1 MKAVLTSDIS
11 VIAVFLQGLF
21 SFFSPCVLPLL
32 PVYFGYLSGGTAE
45 RNPDGVLRF
54 DRGKVLLNTLFF
66 VLGISAAFFLL
77 GLSASAAGSAL
88 IKHQKLIM
96 RVGGVI
102 MILFGLYQS
111 GLLGEW
117 RFLAKERRLPLRF
130 EILAVSPVMAFLL
143 GFVFSFAWTPCV
155 GPMLSSV
162 LILAAAEPEKGMV
175 MILFYTLGFVIPF
188 LLLGLFSETVLNLI
202 NKHKGIMS
210 VTVKAGGIFMIALGL
225 LLFTGKLDGIGT
237 AAPQNN
243 AAQNEQSDSVTAQGS
258 KDTANDPEQ
267 SGNQNANG
275 DAAARNNTN
284 EQQGKNEIAAIPF
297 TLKDQY
303 GKTHTLADYKGKVI
317 FLNFWATWCPP
328 CRAEMPDIQKL
339 YERST
344 QEGENAVVVLGVAAP
359 KLGSEKDQAGI
370 KAFMD
375 KNGYTYPVLMDKG
388 GKLFEAYGIRA
399 IPTTYLIDR
408 NGNVIGR
415 VQGALSAE
423 NLERIV
429 QEALA
434 R

>member
-1 MKAVLTSDIS
+1 MKDILTPDIS
-11 VIAVFLQGLF
+11 AIAVFLQGLF

-45 RNPDGVLRF
+45 RNADGSLRF
-54 DRGKVLLNTLFF
+54 DRGRVMINTLFF

-77 GLSASAAGSAL
+77 GLGASAAGSTL
-88 IKHQKLIM
+88 IKHQKAIM
-96 RVGGVI
+96 RIGGI
-102 MILFGLYQS
+102 LMILFGLYQS

-117 RFLAKERRLPLRF
+117 GFMAKERRLPFRF
-130 EILAVSPVMAFLL
+130 ETMAASPVMAFVF

-188 LLLGLFSETVLNLI
+188 LLLGLFSETVLNLVK
-202 NKHKGIMS
+202 KHKGVMAF
-210 VTVKAGGIFMIALGL
+210 TVKAGGALMIVLGL
-225 LLFTGKLDGIGT
+225 LLFTGKLDGVGT
-237 AAPQNN
+237 AAPQQSATQNTRQTDDATQKDTQTQN
-243 AAQNEQSDSVTAQGS
+243 AAQGE
-258 KDTANDPEQ
+258 KK
-267 SGNQNANG
+267 NQNAV
-275 DAAARNNTN
+275 
-284 EQQGKNEIAAIPF
+284 AAIPF

-303 GKTHTLADYKGKVI
+303 GKTHTLTDYKGKII

-339 YERST
+339 YERSPR
-344 QEGENAVVVLGVAAP
+344 EGTDAVIVLGVAAP
-359 KLGSEKDQAGI
+359 KLGSEKDEAGI

-375 KNGYTYPVLMDKG
+375 KNGYTYPVLMDEG

-408 NGNVIGR
+408 RGNVIGR

-423 NLERIV
+423 NLEKIIQQV
-429 QEALA
+429 LQTAE
-434 R
+434 

>member
-1 MKAVLTSDIS
+1 MNAVLTSDIS

-45 RNPDGVLRF
+45 RNTDGSLRF
-54 DRGKVLLNTLFF
+54 DRGKVLLNTLLF
-66 VLGISAAFFLL
+66 VLGISTAFFLL
-77 GLSASAAGSAL
+77 GLGASAAGSAL
-88 IKHQKLIM
+88 IKQQKLIT
-96 RVGGVI
+96 RIGGI
-102 MILFGLYQS
+102 LMILFGLYQS
-111 GLLGEW
+111 ELLGEW
-117 RFLAKERRLPLRF
+117 GLLARERRLPFRI
-130 EILAVSPVMAFLL
+130 ETMTASPVMAFVF

-188 LLLGLFSETVLNLI
+188 LLLGLFSETVLNLVK
-202 NKHKGIMS
+202 KHKGVMAF
-210 VTVKAGGIFMIALGL
+210 TVKAGGVLMIVLGL
-225 LLFTGKLDGIGT
+225 LLFTGKLDGVGT
-237 AAPQNN
+237 AAPQQD
-243 AAQNEQSDSVTAQGS
+243 AQQT
-258 KDTANDPEQ
+258 
-267 SGNQNANG
+267 QNATQG
-275 DAAARNNTN
+275 
-284 EQQGKNEIAAIPF
+284 EQKDQNAVAAIPF

-303 GKTHTLADYKGKVI
+303 GKTHTLADYKGKIV

-339 YERST
+339 YERSPRD
-344 QEGENAVVVLGVAAP
+344 GKDAVIVLGVAAP
-359 KLGSEKDQAGI
+359 KLGGEKDEAGL

-375 KNGYTYPVLMDKG
+375 KNGYAYPVLMDKK

-408 NGNVIGR
+408 NGNIIGS

-423 NLERIV
+423 NIERIV
-429 QEALA
+429 QEALS